1 MTTNAQPEF
10 VEPPKPL
17 APEEPKKPRDGRR
30 ILWNVLTL
38 GVLLLTLCVCC
49 YFVMVFAS
57 PYSALNPF
65 PPEKP
70 VSLLVLPTATWTPIS
85 LGATWTPSA
94 TPPPVE
100 QPTLRPTF
108 TPIFTNT
115 PPKLY
120 TDTPTE
126 TNTPEDTAT
135 PLPEP
140 TGVPFAVTVKYVDST
155 IMHPESSCS
164 FFGVGGSVF
173 DLQGN
178 PFKGMVIKLE
188 GSAGGKFYSQLTVS
202 GTSPA
207 YGQSGFEFALGS
219 KPADSHGTMTIQLL
233 DQAGLPLSG
242 VTAFD
247 TYADCSKNLPIVRFE
262 QVK

>member
-1 MTTNAQPEF
+1 MATNEQPEII
-10 VEPPKPL
+10 EQPKPL
-17 APEEPKKPRDGRR
+17 APKEPKKPRDTKR

-38 GVLLLTLCVCC
+38 GVLLLTLCACC
-49 YFVMVFAS
+49 YFLAIFTN
-57 PYSALNPF
+57 PNIPFNPF
-65 PPEKP
+65 PPNTPIPPLE
-70 VSLLVLPTATWTPIS
+70 LPTATWTPLS

-115 PPKLY
+115 PIKLY

-126 TNTPEDTAT
+126 TGTPEDTLT

-140 TGVPFAVTVKYVDST
+140 TGVPFKVTVKYVDSS
-155 IMHPESSCS
+155 IMHPESACN

-178 PFKGMVIKLE
+178 PFKGMVVALS
-188 GSAGGKFYSQLTVS
+188 GSAGGKDYDQLTVS
-202 GTSPA
+202 GTAPA

-219 KPADSHGTMTIQLL
+219 KPVNSSGTLFIQLL
-233 DQAGLPLSG
+233 DQAGLPLSAK
-242 VTAFD
+242 TAFD
-247 TYADCSKNLPIVRFE
+247 TYEDCTKNLPIVRFE
-262 QVK
+262 QIK